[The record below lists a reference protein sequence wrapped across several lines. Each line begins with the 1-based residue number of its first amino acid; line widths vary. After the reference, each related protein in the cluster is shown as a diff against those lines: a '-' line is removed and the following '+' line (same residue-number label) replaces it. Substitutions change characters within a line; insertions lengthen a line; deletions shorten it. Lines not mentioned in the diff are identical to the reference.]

1 MSLLESFNFLLA
13 QRQIILSSFQC
24 EPKNLADNTQSL
36 LITLKML
43 LQEGGVSHPLLNAKT
58 STDFISA
65 LESEAEYSI
74 ENQLV
79 IMQLLLHLHYKHAPD
94 KQVDVFQ
101 KLFESS
107 TVNSDKY
114 LPYLA
119 LIASQ
124 QNIDKIPF
132 RTTNKMSVQIHQYLL
147 FCLYRGKRLKR
158 KGAAEVLEVSMTPMT
173 TLYIEML
180 METPKEP
187 LALYT
192 DFVELALCN
201 NVLFDIFITSLE
213 EPIFTQ
219 LVNLMSQ
226 DNSMRARVIEL
237 MGYSGFS
244 KFVPFLARAMQQPA
258 QTLAAFKAL
267 RTILGPELDHAV
279 PYQWQFEDDQSKR
292 CEYLQ
297 FYSAKL
303 LNRWLLLAP
312 KMLNVRM
319 INGIEVNIETIDKII
334 SHSSPVHQQVARL
347 HKLRLQGV
355 ISQPASKQF
364 KLAS

>member
-1 MSLLESFNFLLA
+1 MSLLESFDFLLA
-13 QRQIILSSFQC
+13 QRQILLSSFQC
-24 EPKNLADNTQSL
+24 VPKNLEDNTQSL
-36 LITLKML
+36 LVTLKML
-43 LQEGGVSHPLLNAKT
+43 LQQGVVSLPLLNAKT
-58 STDFISA
+58 PTDFVSA
-65 LESEAEYSI
+65 LEGETKYSI

-79 IMQLLLHLHYKHAPD
+79 IVQLLLQLHYKHAPD
-94 KQVDVFQ
+94 EQVNIFQ
-101 KLFESS
+101 KLFENSA
-107 TVNSDKY
+107 VNSAKY

-132 RTTNKMSVQIHQYLL
+132 STTNKMSVQIHQYLL

-158 KGAAEVLEVSMTPMT
+158 KEGADVLDISMTPMT

-180 METPKEP
+180 MDTPKEP
-187 LALYT
+187 LMLYA

-201 NVLFDIFITSLE
+201 SALFDIFITSLE
-213 EPIFTQ
+213 ETMLTQ
-219 LVNLMSQ
+219 IVNLMSQ
-226 DNSMRARVIEL
+226 DNVMGDRVIEL

-258 QTLAAFKAL
+258 QTLVAFKAL

-312 KMLNVRM
+312 KMPNVRM
-319 INGIEVNIETIDKII
+319 INGIEVGIETIDKIM
-334 SHSSPVHQQVARL
+334 SHSSPVHQHAARL

-355 ISQPASKQF
+355 ISNPVSKQF